1 MPGLTA
7 TKVGV
12 VAIGRNEGDRLMAC
26 LRSAVAAGPVVY
38 VDSGSTDG
46 SQDFARSIGVEVVQ
60 LAVPPN
66 FTAARA
72 RNAGAAALFARN
84 QALDYVQMVDGDCEL
99 QPGWIATAFAALESE
114 PALALVFG
122 RRRER
127 HPSRSIYNALADA
140 EWDVPVGEV
149 GACGGDVL
157 LRRSAFDSVGGYPE
171 TMIAGEEP
179 DMSIRLRARGWRLQ
193 RIDHEMTLHDAAM
206 TRLSQWWHRT
216 RRGGHAFAELAHRH
230 PANRWPNYGASCRR
244 AILWGGVLPGVALLG
259 LLLAVV
265 ARPAWLLL
273 SLLAVAAFTLNIARI
288 ALRQNRAGRTPRF
301 ALAEGLFLMLGK
313 IAEFLGLARFHL
325 NRLSGRRSRLIEY
338 KGPVV
343 Q

>member
-1 MPGLTA
+1 MI
-7 TKVGV
+7 GV
-12 VAIGRNEGDRLMAC
+12 VAIGRNEGARLKAC
-26 LRSAVAAGPVVY
+26 LRSALAAGPVVY

-46 SQDFARSIGVEVVQ
+46 SQAFARSIGVDVVE

-72 RNAGAAALFARN
+72 RNAGAAALLARN
-84 QALDYVQMVDGDCEL
+84 PALDYLQMVDGDCEL
-99 QPGWIATAFAALESE
+99 QPGWIATAAAVLDAE
-114 PALALVFG
+114 PDLALVFG

-127 HPSRSIYNALADA
+127 YPEASIYNALADA
-140 EWDVPVGEV
+140 EWDVPVGDV

-157 LRRSAFDSVGGYPE
+157 LRRTAFDGAGGYPE

-179 DMSIRLRARGWRLQ
+179 DMSIRMRAGGWRLR

-206 TRLSQWWHRT
+206 TRFAQWWHRT

-230 PANRWPNYGASCRR
+230 PANRWPDFGASSRR
-244 AILWGGVLPGVALLG
+244 AILWGGVLPALALLG
-259 LLLAVV
+259 LLLAVI
-265 ARPAWLLL
+265 AGPGWLLL
-273 SLLAVAAFTLNIARI
+273 SLLAITSVALNAVRI
-288 ALRQNRAGRTPRF
+288 AQRQRRAGRSARF
-301 ALAEGLFLMLGK
+301 AAAEGLFLMVGK
-313 IAEFLGLARFHL
+313 VAEFLGLARFHL

-338 KGPVV
+338 KGPAV